1 MYTKSPKNIQEIAN
15 EVLNFFII
23 FSDLAKK
30 NGDRKHHLT
39 AGHLAIM
46 MAIPESF
53 ENGEHLI
60 STFSCMRVFK
70 SYRALNYPGTYA
82 SFRKNLNELVRLGFL
97 KKENYEYSYD
107 IHLSKQQID
116 IGTQLN

>member
-1 MYTKSPKNIQEIAN
+1 MYTNNPKNIQEIAN
-15 EVLNFFII
+15 EVLNFFIL
-23 FSDLAKK
+23 FSDLAKQ

-53 ENGEHLI
+53 ENGQHLI

-70 SYRALNYPGTYA
+70 SFRALNYPGTYA

-97 KKENYEYSYD
+97 KKENYEYSYN
-107 IHLSKQQID
+107 IHFSKQQID
-116 IGTQLN
+116 NNLNLN